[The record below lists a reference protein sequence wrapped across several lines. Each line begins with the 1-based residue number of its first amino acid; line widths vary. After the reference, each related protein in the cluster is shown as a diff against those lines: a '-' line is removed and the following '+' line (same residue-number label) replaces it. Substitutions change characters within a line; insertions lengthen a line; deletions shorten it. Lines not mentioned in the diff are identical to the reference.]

1 MSYVSP
7 AERERQRWMTL
18 KEAISH
24 IQRVDGCDEV
34 IAFAQLRRALADGA
48 IEARWGPDEFS
59 PRLFEIQP
67 GRRIRLATFW
77 RTVPIDGEG
86 GFIPG
91 VYPED
96 LPDADPDIEDNSPE
110 QYMPK
115 RYYLFVLRDSISR
128 HWASFDPENAVKSQS
143 PPADVREA
151 VFEEAAAAD
160 IQATVIKEATGSRNR
175 EYASEPQ
182 IRETAVQIYDEH
194 AKAGAKPPNMPE
206 AFDLIAKRLAPKLAP
221 KRRVFP
227 VLREDEFKN
236 RRWKPGKH
244 STKK

>member
-7 AERERQRWMTL
+7 AERERQRWITL

-77 RTVPIDGEG
+77 RTVPIDEEG

-91 VYPED
+91 GYPED

-128 HWASFDPENAVKSQS
+128 HWASPDPENAVKSQS

-151 VFEEAAAAD
+151 VFGRLRILDRCCDDCACFQLLRAVRSPSHPYPAATWA
-160 IQATVIKEATGSRNR
+160 RNR
-175 EYASEPQ
+175 LRNFYDSGCGAIPCQ
-182 IRETAVQIYDEH
+182 LAGINTLAVRHTRETSE
-194 AKAGAKPPNMPE
+194 
-206 AFDLIAKRLAPKLAP
+206 RLCP
-221 KRRVFP
+221 R
-227 VLREDEFKN
+227 N
-236 RRWKPGKH
+236 
-244 STKK
+244 